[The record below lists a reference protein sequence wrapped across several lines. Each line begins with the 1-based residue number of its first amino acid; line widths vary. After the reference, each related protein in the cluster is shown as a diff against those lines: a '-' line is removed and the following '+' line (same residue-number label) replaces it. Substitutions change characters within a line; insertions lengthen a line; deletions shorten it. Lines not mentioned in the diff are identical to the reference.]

1 MKKKEPDYKS
11 YLSNIFDEDTCA
23 NMEQAISRLRLH
35 RDAADA
41 ANDLKYSVE
50 IREVMLMVL
59 HHVDGLDE
67 MMIELLWL
75 AGKWEQNQED
85 IHLNGGME
93 YVLRFFYYLPD
104 YPGVSR
110 DDIFAMAEIIR
121 GWSGWGNRSRRH
133 FDLNLYKMY
142 DRMGEYQLAAELLD
156 VMREREVVEPLQRGD
171 GCRVCEIGRMMEYYT
186 MLGLLDNAM
195 LEARK
200 LLSMKVN
207 GCFSGPRVGLITLL
221 DALLDHNRQKELAEL
236 IPFYVEHLH
245 VPTRAPLRA
254 MLPLIRYKIGQGDL
268 PEAQELVR
276 ESTKLT
282 GIRKDKTA
290 ADRFRALQEELR
302 LSKPVHPCP
311 Q

>member
-1 MKKKEPDYKS
+1 MDNNITDYKS
-11 YLSNIFDEDTCA
+11 FLRDVFDGDTCS
-23 NMEQAISRLRLH
+23 NMERAIPRLRLH

-41 ANDLKYSVE
+41 ANDMEYSVE
-50 IREVMLMVL
+50 IRKVMLMIL

-85 IHLNGGME
+85 THLSSGME
-93 YVLRFFYYLPD
+93 YVLRFFHYLPD

-110 DDIFAMAEIIR
+110 DDINAMVEIIR
-121 GWSGWGNRSRRH
+121 GWSGWGNRSGRH
-133 FDLNLYKMY
+133 FDLNLCKMY
-142 DRMGEYQLAAELLD
+142 NRMGEYKLAAELLD
-156 VMREREVVEPLQRGD
+156 VMREREVTEPLRRGD

-200 LLSMKVN
+200 LLSMRVN

-221 DALLDHNRQKELAEL
+221 DALLDNNRQEELAEL
-236 IPFYVEHLH
+236 TPFYVKHLH

-254 MLPLIRYKIGQGDL
+254 MLPLIRYKIGQGEL
-268 PEAQELVR
+268 PEAQELVD
-276 ESTKLT
+276 ESTRLT
-282 GIRKDKTA
+282 GIRKDKRA
-290 ADRFRALQEELR
+290 ADRFRALKEELR
-302 LSKPVHPCP
+302 LSMPAHPCS